1 MLSERMEKALN
12 QQVNAELYSS
22 YLYLSMAS
30 YLGSLNLDGFVNW
43 MKVQALEELYHALK
57 LYNFIEQR
65 GGRPRMEA
73 IEKPATEWD
82 SPVQVFEAVLE
93 HEQKVTGLINDL
105 VNLAIEDA
113 DHATNNFLQWFVAE
127 QVEEEETANGVLQKL
142 KLVDERGGLFM
153 LDREM
158 AARTMAVPPDLK
170 ITVTPAAAGA

>member
-93 HEQKVTGLINDL
+93 HEQNRSRRRRPP
-105 VNLAIEDA
+105 
-113 DHATNNFLQWFVAE
+113 
-127 QVEEEETANGVLQKL
+127 TACSRNSSWSTSGAGCSCWTVKW
-142 KLVDERGGLFM
+142 R
-153 LDREM
+153 R
-158 AARTMAVPPDLK
+158 ARWPYPP
-170 ITVTPAAAGA
+170 T